1 MRLGFNYLI
10 LFLLFASAG
19 LKSQQILS
27 LEEAIQT
34 AKKENLNID
43 MTRMQAQLADMQV
56 YRANAGLTPRLDW
69 NTSFN
74 GSGNFVNQTFFDG
87 RNINRLGRTLAPST
101 NLALSY
107 TIYDGNRGKTRL
119 NLLQAQADRSHMMIE
134 GTEEAVEFDVVQ
146 TYLDIAKQK
155 STIAYLD
162 KTISFYKERMDI
174 TEERWIVG
182 RGSKLDFL
190 QSQNDLNAQKAALTN
205 AQALLKSLKQ
215 YMNLLLNRDA
225 NTAFDVDET
234 PPGTTLYSA
243 DEMLA
248 MAIENDENLKLIKQ
262 DRIINDLRKSE
273 LKGAKLPLVN
283 LNSTFGYSL
292 SNSNAGLLLLN
303 QNLGLNAGVTASW
316 NIYDGNNIN
325 TQIKINEFQ
334 NNVLDKQQNLEVE
347 NLKNRIAVAIYQWE
361 NAKSLLELEST
372 NKAIAEENLTI
383 SLEKFRLGGSTILEV
398 NEAQRRYDDA
408 QFRHVNAF
416 YGVKY
421 AELALEMIIK

>member
-1 MRLGFNYLI
+1 MRLRYI
-10 LFLLFASAG
+10 YLFLLLLFTSAI
-19 LKSQQILS
+19 LKSQNILS

-43 MTRMQAQLADMQV
+43 MTKMQAQLADMQV

-69 NTSFN
+69 NTAFN

-87 RNINRLGRTLAPST
+87 RSINRLGRTLAPST

-119 NLLQAQADRSHMMIE
+119 SLLQAQADRSHMMIE
-134 GTEEAVEFDVVQ
+134 GIEEAVEFDVVQ

-155 STIAYLD
+155 STIAYLN

-190 QSQNDLNAQKAALTN
+190 QSQNDMNAQKAALTN
-205 AQALLKSLKQ
+205 AKALLQSLKQ

-225 NTAFDVDET
+225 NTDFDVDET
-234 PPGTTLYSA
+234 PPSSNLYSA

-262 DRIINDLRKSE
+262 DRIINDLRKTE